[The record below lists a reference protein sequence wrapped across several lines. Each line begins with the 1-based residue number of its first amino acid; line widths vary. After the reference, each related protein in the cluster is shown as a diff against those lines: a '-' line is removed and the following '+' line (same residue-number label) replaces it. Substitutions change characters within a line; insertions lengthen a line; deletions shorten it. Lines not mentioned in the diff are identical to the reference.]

1 MAEKEVLKQVLMD
14 KIARLS
20 LEFERD
26 GLSVEQKI
34 RLANSISQIILAYY
48 KLLGEVEG
56 KSMEDEDLS
65 ALLERMPKKFRER
78 ILRRVKSRR
87 PGNGR

>member
-56 KSMEDEDLS
+56 KGTEDEDLS

-87 PGNGR
+87 PGSGY

>member
-26 GLSVEQKI
+26 GLTVEQKI